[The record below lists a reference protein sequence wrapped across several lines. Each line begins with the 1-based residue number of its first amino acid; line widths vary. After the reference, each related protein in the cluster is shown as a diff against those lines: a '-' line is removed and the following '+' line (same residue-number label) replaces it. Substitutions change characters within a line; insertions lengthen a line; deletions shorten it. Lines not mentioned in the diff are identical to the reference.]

1 MPTTIELR
9 KRSARATALIA
20 LFLASI
26 ATTPARAQT
35 WDPRWA
41 DVVVDANALILE
53 TEPTP
58 ADRQAIREIVGR
70 QYAENPAVVSQQ
82 LMQLE
87 QGLQQMRALP
97 AETRRLALAAT
108 RLEFLLK
115 SERDAAAGD
124 ALSRVQLER
133 YRAAHPPID
142 PRAPVFTAQVADA
155 FIEAFLFH
163 GEVSS
168 GQPAPP
174 LSGARREALR
184 REVAGDFARADA
196 ETRQRMMESMA
207 RITSYRIQWPGL
219 DDLQRLAVRAEL
231 GAPLS
236 MQEQQ
241 LLQQYRQMVGG
252 HQAQMLVN
260 ELNFMRDMQQ
270 TIMGS
275 APYWNPASQSW
286 EQKGGIVT
294 EFR

>member
-1 MPTTIELR
+1 MRTDDR
-9 KRSARATALIA
+9 KSPVRKIVRNAFVIAALTASSA
-20 LFLASI
+20 F
-26 ATTPARAQT
+26 ARD
-35 WDPRWA
+35 WDARWA
-41 DVVVDANALILE
+41 DVLIESNALILE
-53 TEPTP
+53 ASPTI
-58 ADRQAIREIVGR
+58 AQREQVR
-70 QYAENPAVVSQQ
+70 ELVRSEFERDPVTTLQQ

-87 QGLQQMRALP
+87 QGLQQMRELP
-97 AETRRLALAAT
+97 AGTRALALGAT

-124 ALSRVQLER
+124 ALSRVVLES

-142 PRAPVFTAQVADA
+142 PRAPIFSAQVADA
-155 FIEAFLFH
+155 FIDAFLFH

-168 GQPAPP
+168 GRPAPR
-174 LSGARREALR
+174 LSAAEREQLR
-184 REVAGDFARADA
+184 REVAGDFVRANE
-196 ETRQRMMESMA
+196 ETRQRMIESMA
-207 RITSYRIQWPGL
+207 RITSYRIQWPEL
-219 DDLQRLAVRAEL
+219 DDLQRLSVRAEL

-236 MQEQQ
+236 LEEQQ
-241 LLQQYRQMVGG
+241 LLQQYRHLVSG
-252 HQAQMLVN
+252 HQTKMLAN